1 MVENICEHTNS
12 YAYAHVA
19 DGGHEPYTEAN
30 RSWRETTP
38 DEINKL
44 TDLLIYFGLVKVQ
57 NTVEKYW
64 IIQHLYHGLWARAI
78 MCQTRYKAL
87 VAFCMLLIQQLRTL
101 CKVTLGTGIC

>member
-1 MVENICEHTNS
+1 MVENIWEHTNS

-44 TDLLIYFGLVKVQ
+44 TDLLLYFGLVKVQ

-64 IIQHLYHGLWARAI
+64 IIQHLYHGLWA
-78 MCQTRYKAL
+78 
-87 VAFCMLLIQQLRTL
+87 
-101 CKVTLGTGIC
+101 